1 MNGLREKMSRLMIG
15 RYGIDELGRF
25 TLYASLAVMI
35 LSMFARF
42 RILYLLAF
50 LMLIVC
56 YVRMFSRSVAKRS
69 QENQKFLTLRY
80 KVLAGFTNWKQNLKT
95 RKTHHIYKCPSC
107 TQKVRV
113 PKGKG
118 RIEIRCPK
126 CSTKFVKKS

>member
-1 MNGLREKMSRLMIG
+1 MNGLREKMSRMMIG

-25 TLYASLAVMI
+25 TLYVSLGVMI
-35 LSMFARF
+35 LSMLVRF
-42 RILYLLAF
+42 QIIYLLSF
-50 LMLIVC
+50 LMLVVC
-56 YVRMFSRSVAKRS
+56 YVRMFSRNITRRS
-69 QENQKFLTLRY
+69 QENQKFLQLRY
-80 KVLAGFTNWKQNLKT
+80 KMIAKFAGWKQNMQV